1 MNKYLWICLISL
13 VGFSCTTHDLEDAM
27 QEDNALMLTVSCAA
41 PNSSRATEVT
51 KDGEQDRN
59 ENLIKSLHYF
69 FYLEGKT
76 NENAVFSGSV
86 TMGEITQNEAVIRIP
101 MNEYV
106 LNNTIFPR
114 PANNCEVYV
123 IANLPAGTVIP
134 DDTSIESLKQI
145 AIETDFK
152 STATQPFIMEGQ
164 GIATVVN
171 RAQVQAA
178 SGTIPMD
185 RLAAKLTVRISLD
198 ESFEDTVT
206 GLIWEPIKDSL
217 KVGLWNAAQNT
228 TIGGAMGNKFFDYEQ
243 RIRQETLTETVEGK
257 TVTRYLFDPF
267 YSYPREWEFRSPD
280 ALAFYISLPWKCNDG
295 GTERFEN
302 CYYKVY
308 PNTTQLTPN
317 NWYNIDLNIGV
328 LGTFN
333 QNEELIVVENLTY
346 QVVDWRNGYAEWQ
359 SGKETNAELLDTRY
373 LVVEENEYVVNNEN
387 EFVIPF
393 ITSHAC
399 SMDSLKVERANFI
412 KSDSKVNYDDLTAQ
426 AVSGKWITLDANTN
440 TIQLKHALN
449 NNFSSTTNKEYD
461 FTPYIFTFILRHA
474 DNSQFSEHITIVQ
487 NPALTIEADLNS
499 SYEENSSN
507 RNGYQFV
514 NGNERGSNT
523 DFGGTQGFDG
533 PGTDN
538 PNMYVISTTVFP
550 ESSEYILGDPRT
562 STPWTFSEAT
572 TAPHIKGNNN
582 NSHKLTYYYPTIGD
596 ATVQDMV
603 SPKFRIASSY
613 GQVSSNIGYEP
624 AKKRCASYQEDGY
637 PAGRWR
643 VPTLGEVKFMI
654 KLSVDDKIP
663 ELFSTS
669 VSYWCGN
676 GLLKGDGSGFN
687 ETTSGTAVVRCV
699 YDEWYW
705 EKSAH
710 PRLPD
715 EKKNTFIWG
724 DEL

>member
-1 MNKYLWICLISL
+1 MNKFLWICLISL
-13 VGFSCTTHDLEDAM
+13 VGIACTTQDL
-27 QEDNALMLTVSCAA
+27 DNATDENNALVLTVNCAA
-41 PNSSRATEVT
+41 PNSSRAEEM
-51 KDGEQDRN
+51 DGETDRN

-69 FYLEGKT
+69 FYHEGKT
-76 NENAVFSGSV
+76 DENAVFSGMV
-86 TMGEITQNEAVIRIP
+86 TMAEITQKEAKIRIP
-101 MNEYV
+101 MNENV
-106 LNNTIFPR
+106 LNHTIFPR
-114 PANNCEVYV
+114 PANNCDVYV

-134 DDTSIESLKQI
+134 DDTSIESLKQL
-145 AIETDFK
+145 AVEADFK
-152 STATQPFIMEGQ
+152 NILTQPSFVMEGQ
-164 GIATVVN
+164 GIASVIN
-171 RAQVQAA
+171 RNQVQAA
-178 SGTIPMD
+178 SGTIKMD
-185 RLAAKLTVRISLD
+185 RLASKLTIRVSME
-198 ESFEDTVT
+198 ESFRDSIT
-206 GLIWEPIKDSL
+206 GLTWKPVKESL
-217 KVGLWNAAQNT
+217 RVSLRNVSSNT
-228 TIGGAMGNKFFDYEQ
+228 TIGGAMGNKFFSYED
-243 RIRQETLTETVEGK
+243 RSNKGTLEENG
-257 TVTRYLFDPF
+257 VTHYLFDPF

-280 ALAFYISLPWKCNDG
+280 ALAFYIVLQWKREDNE
-295 GTERFEN
+295 TTQN
-302 CYYKVY
+302 CYYKVL
-308 PNTTQLTPN
+308 PNTTQLVKN

-333 QNEELIVVENLTY
+333 PDEEPVVVDSLTY
-346 QVVDWRNGYAEWQ
+346 QVVDWRNGYTEWQ
-359 SGKETNAELLDTRY
+359 SGKETSADLLDTRY
-373 LVVEENEYVVNNEN
+373 LVVEENEHVVNNQN
-387 EFVIPF
+387 EWVIPY

-399 SMDSLKVERANFI
+399 SIDSLKVERANFI
-412 KSDSKVNYDDLTAQ
+412 ASESEVRYDDLTSK

-449 NNFSSTTNKEYD
+449 NDFSSTTNKEYD

-474 DNSQFSEHITIVQ
+474 DDSQFSERITIIQ
-487 NPALTIEADLNS
+487 NPALVIEAQLNS
-499 SYEENSSN
+499 SYAESPSN

-514 NGNERGSNT
+514 NGNNRGSNT

-550 ESSEYILGDPRT
+550 QGSEYILGDPRDSVIWNFT
-562 STPWTFSEAT
+562 EAT
-572 TAPHIKGNNN
+572 TAPHIEGG
-582 NSHKLTYYYPTIGD
+582 NSHKLANYYPTIGD
-596 ATVQDMV
+596 GTVQDMV

-613 GQVSSNIGYEP
+613 GQVSNNIGYDP

-676 GLLKGDGSGFN
+676 GLLKGDGSGFT
-687 ETTSGTAVVRCV
+687 EATSTNTGVVRCV

-705 EKSAH
+705 EKSGY
-710 PRLPD
+710 PRLAD
-715 EKKNTFIWG
+715 KTKFTWG

>member
-13 VGFSCTTHDLEDAM
+13 VAISCTTQDLDDVADEK
-27 QEDNALMLTVSCAA
+27 NALVLTVSCAA
-41 PNSSRATEVT
+41 PNSSRAEK
-51 KDGEQDRN
+51 KDGELDRN
-59 ENLIKSLHYF
+59 ENLIKTLHYF
-69 FYLEGKT
+69 FYHEGKT
-76 NENAVFSGSV
+76 DVNAVYSGTV
-86 TMGEITQNEAVIRIP
+86 TMAETTQKEALIRIP
-101 MNEYV
+101 MNENV
-106 LNNTIFPR
+106 LNQTIFPR

-123 IANLPAGTVIP
+123 IANLPAGTAIP
-134 DDTSIESLKQI
+134 DNTSIESLKQMV
-145 AIETDFK
+145 IETDFK
-152 STATQPFIMEGQ
+152 SAATQSSFIMEGQ
-164 GIATVVN
+164 GIASVIDRN
-171 RAQVQAA
+171 KVQAA

-185 RLAAKLTVRISLD
+185 RLAAKLTVRISVD
-198 ESFEDTVT
+198 ESYTDTKTSLTWTPVK
-206 GLIWEPIKDSL
+206 ESL
-217 KVGLWNAAQNT
+217 KVSLRNASSNT
-228 TIGGAMGNKFFDYEQ
+228 TIGGSMGDKLFSYEE
-243 RIRQETLTETVEGK
+243 RESKGTLQENE
-257 TVTRYLFDPF
+257 VTRYLFNPF

-280 ALAFYISLPWKCNDG
+280 ALAFYISLPWKCEDE
-295 GTERFEN
+295 GTEKFEY
-302 CYYKVY
+302 CYYKVF

-333 QNEELIVVENLTY
+333 QNEEPVVVEMTY
-346 QVVDWRNGYAEWQ
+346 KVVDWKNGYAEWQ

-373 LVVEENEYVVNNEN
+373 LVVEGNEYVVNNQN

-399 SMDSLKVERANFI
+399 SIDSLKVERANFI

-426 AVSGKWITLDANTN
+426 AVSDKWITLDANTN
-440 TIQLKHALN
+440 TIQLKHVLN
-449 NNFSSTTNKEYD
+449 NDFSSTTNKEYD
-461 FTPYIFTFILRHA
+461 FTPYVFTFILRHA
-474 DNSQFSEHITIVQ
+474 DDSKFSERITIVQ

-499 SYEENSSN
+499 SYEEDPSN

-514 NGNERGSNT
+514 NGNRGSNA
-523 DFGGTQGFDG
+523 DFGGAQGFDG

-550 ESSEYILGDPRT
+550 EGSEYILGDPRT
-562 STPWTFSEAT
+562 STPWTFSDAKP
-572 TAPHIKGNNN
+572 APHIKGNN

-613 GQVSSNIGYEP
+613 GQVSNNIGYEP

-687 ETTSGTAVVRCV
+687 ATTSGTAVVRCV

-705 EKSAH
+705 EKSDY

-715 EKKNTFIWG
+715 NKEDKDTFTWG
-724 DEL
+724 DELQ